1 MWYYL
6 SCAKHKQFMGVILVQ
21 GTSTLDAVMNA
32 AALKQAPPAG
42 AQVLG
47 YRFPAQQLPPEKYRN
62 RLLSREE
69 VEKCW
74 PGSMT
79 ISEARAAGTYD
90 VDAVAAAGET
100 ICPGCVAGLCKVH

>member
-1 MWYYL
+1 MNWYYL
-6 SCAKHKQFMGVILVQ
+6 SCANKEFMAAILVQ

-32 AALKQAPPAG
+32 AALKQAPPEG

-47 YRFPAQQLPPEKYRN
+47 YRISPEQLPPKKYLN

-69 VEKCW
+69 VEKLW

-79 ISEARAAGTYD
+79 LREAKATGKYD

-100 ICPGCVAGLCKVH
+100 LCPSCVSGLCKVH